1 VVKFHRSIIFV
12 FASLKCLYGQNDC
25 RLKKDQ
31 DSIKVYTCHND
42 TSRFKS
48 IVAEFNLHASLEQL
62 SQFILDVPNYTQW
75 QYNTIAAKMI
85 KKISASEQIYHTV
98 IEAPWPVTNRDMVV
112 HLKSETDQSTH
123 GIIITTESQA
133 GILPRRV
140 GVVRVPSSYGKWI
153 VTKRSKNRLQIKYT
167 MQIDPGG
174 SVPVWLVNWVC
185 AEAPYRS
192 FKNLK
197 TILEPTK

>member
-1 VVKFHRSIIFV
+1 MKFHRSIIFF

-48 IVAEFNLHASLEQL
+48 ISAEFTLQTSFDKLT
-62 SQFILDVPNYTQW
+62 QFILDVPTYTQW
-75 QYNTIAAKMI
+75 QYNTVAAKII
-85 KKISASEQIYHTV
+85 KKISASEQIYHTT

-112 HLKSETDQSTH
+112 RLKIEPIENNRSM
-123 GIIITTESQA
+123 IIITESET
-133 GILPRRV
+133 GILPQLV
-140 GVVRVPSSYGKWI
+140 GRVRVPSSYGKWI
-153 VTKRSKNRLQIKYT
+153 VTKGNKNELHIIYT

-174 SVPVWLVNWVC
+174 SVPAWLVNWVC

-197 TILEPTK
+197 TILEKRNK